1 MAEQLPPVLSLHRT
15 SPGQYALRLY
25 DLKDQS
31 IAAAIAKLIPDL
43 ESLLLVTPTEMR
55 VFSGVRQEVRTE
67 AATAETRFPVNTG
80 DHRAETS
87 DDPMASAMAIAEE
100 EEKPTPIKRD
110 SRSSRRSSAEAETPC
125 GRCAGHGTIQML
137 MDGGQPA
144 ETTCPV
150 CKGEKIVKRFGRAR

>member
-31 IAAAIAKLIPDL
+31 IAAAIAKLIPDM

-55 VFSGVRQEVRTE
+55 VFKTE
-67 AATAETRFPVNTG
+67 KPDVGFRPIPFTEPAPVT
-80 DHRAETS
+80 DAP
-87 DDPMASAMAIAEE
+87 DPMAEAMALAEDE
-100 EEKPTPIKRD
+100 PKPQPVKREP
-110 SRSSRRSSAEAETPC
+110 RTSRRSSAEAETPC